1 MYSRKKLIYLHL
13 GIRGGFKTNMLKDLF
28 GLEGKVSLVTGAG
41 RGIGKAAALGLA
53 EAGSQ
58 VALVSRSRN
67 ELEEVARGIE
77 KLGRKAL
84 VLPAD
89 LSRFETIPGLV
100 DRAVEEFGRLDVLVN
115 NAGTNRKRPT
125 VEVPWEDFDAI
136 IGLNLKAAF
145 ILSQAAIKQMLK
157 QGGGK
162 IINVT
167 SMTAA
172 IGIPTS
178 AVYCSS
184 KGGLQQLTKSLA
196 VELAK
201 SNIQVNAIAPGM
213 IETELA
219 KPILARPEFLNWVMP
234 KIPMGRLGQPDDLK
248 GAFIFLASSASNY
261 ITGHTLFVDG
271 GWLAG

>member
-1 MYSRKKLIYLHL
+1 
-13 GIRGGFKTNMLKDLF
+13 MLEDLF

-41 RGIGKAAALGLA
+41 RGIGKAAAIGLA

-58 VALVSRSRN
+58 VVLVSRSRN
-67 ELEEVARGIE
+67 ELEEVARE
-77 KLGRKAL
+77 VRNLGRKAL

-89 LSRFETIPGLV
+89 LLQFDKIPELV
-100 DRAVEEFGRLDVLVN
+100 TRTVEEFGRLDILVN
-115 NAGTNRKRPT
+115 NAGTNLKRPT
-125 VEVPWEDFDAI
+125 VEVPWEDFDKI

-145 ILSQAAIKQMLK
+145 ILSQAAIKHMLK
-157 QGGGK
+157 QGSGK

-178 AVYCSS
+178 AIYCSS

-196 VELAK
+196 VELAPK
-201 SNIQVNAIAPGM
+201 NIQVNAIAPGM

-219 KPILARPEFLNWVMP
+219 KPILARPEFRNWVMP
-234 KIPMGRLGQPDDLK
+234 KIPMGRLGVPDDLK
-248 GAFIFLASSASNY
+248 GAFIFLASPASNY
-261 ITGHTLFVDG
+261 VTGHTLFVDG